1 MVLGQNYPGWGV
13 LVGDPHRQQPWFS
26 VVALG
31 KATQWQHVVMG
42 APPPKP
48 RDEWPPG
55 TVGWMVGTV
64 GDRVPT
70 VGQIV
75 ARNLEIQRLRM
86 QSENH
91 RKN

>member
-1 MVLGQNYPGWGV
+1 VGSPARGQP
-13 LVGDPHRQQPWFS
+13 LCS

-31 KATQWQHVVMG
+31 TATRWEHVVMG
-42 APPPKP
+42 APVRKP

-55 TVGWMVGTV
+55 TIGSMLGTV

-75 ARNLEIQRLRM
+75 ACNIRVQRLRM

>member
-1 MVLGQNYPGWGV
+1 
-13 LVGDPHRQQPWFS
+13 
-26 VVALG
+26 
-31 KATQWQHVVMG
+31 MG
-42 APPPKP
+42 EPVSKP

-75 ARNLEIQRLRM
+75 ARNFEIQRQRAALEAQQRDE
-86 QSENH
+86 SA
-91 RKN
+91 K

>member
-1 MVLGQNYPGWGV
+1 
-13 LVGDPHRQQPWFS
+13 
-26 VVALG
+26 
-31 KATQWQHVVMG
+31 MG
-42 APPPKP
+42 EPEPKP

-75 ARNLEIQRLRM
+75 ARNFEIQRQRAALLARNRDE
-86 QSENH
+86 SA
-91 RKN
+91 K